1 MDLVNISYFYKER
14 PSSWRS
20 FFICFNIKN
29 NYQKADLCTMYKWLI
44 AGYLMTFIEKRFI
57 MN

>member
-1 MDLVNISYFYKER
+1 MDLVNILNIYKER

-29 NYQKADLCTMYKWLI
+29 NYQKADLCTMYKWPI
-44 AGYLMTFIEKRFI
+44 AGYLMTFIERVFTI
-57 MN
+57 I